1 MEKTVNVYKN
11 SKFEIKRLKLGP
23 FSTNAYIVTCLKT
36 GESILIDAPAQA
48 GVIEKEL
55 NDTNLRYL
63 LLTHNH
69 MDHIGAL
76 QEFQSKD
83 FLLAAHHLDSDGLPY
98 PVDIML
104 NDGDRVNF
112 GQISVEVL
120 HTPGHTRGSLCF
132 KIGKNL
138 FAGDTIFEGGPG
150 RTASPEAFCQ
160 IIHSLEKKIFILPD
174 DTSILPGHGENTF
187 LKKEKEEYRIFAS
200 RSHDPHLCGDVIW
213 LRS

>member
-160 IIHSLEKKIFILPD
+160 IIHSLEKKIFVLPD
-174 DTSILPGHGENTF
+174 DTRIFSGHGENTF

-213 LRS
+213 LQS

>member
-1 MEKTVNVYKN
+1 MNV
-11 SKFEIKRLKLGP
+11 FENGKIKIKRLTLGS
-23 FSTNAYIVTCLKT
+23 FSTNTYIVTCLKT
-36 GESILIDAPAQA
+36 GEGILIDAPAQA
-48 GVIEKEL
+48 ERIEKEL
-55 NDTNLRYL
+55 NNTNLRYL

-76 QEFQSKD
+76 QGFQSKN

-98 PVDIML
+98 SVDIML
-104 NDGDRVNF
+104 NDGELINF
-112 GQISVEVL
+112 GYICVEVL
-120 HTPGHTRGSLCF
+120 YTPGHTRGSLCF

-160 IIHSLEKKIFILPD
+160 IINSLKKKIFILPD
-174 DTSILPGHGENTF
+174 DTRILPGHGENTF